1 MCMSYKFPFSHMS
14 VHCCFFG
21 FFVFDSLSQD
31 SKKGGTNGSGEKRSD
46 FRDIQKVEPI
56 EYAHIY
62 D

>member
-1 MCMSYKFPFSHMS
+1 MHVVQISFLPYVCSLL
-14 VHCCFFG
+14 FFW